1 MAHPGAILTVSSYSA
16 PTAPVSLA
24 PGRDA
29 FARPPGAS
37 FFTVFVK
44 ELKKTRTSCIIETEY
59 AAKGM
64 SVTEYGSG
72 SPPSV
77 FRNEKTGRGDRLVRF
92 LNGYGQYFFDRS
104 ERSVSLIASTA
115 LSERLNTT

>member
-44 ELKKTRTSCIIETEY
+44 ELKKTRKHLFVY
-59 AAKGM
+59 HVK
-64 SVTEYGSG
+64 
-72 SPPSV
+72 
-77 FRNEKTGRGDRLVRF
+77 
-92 LNGYGQYFFDRS
+92 
-104 ERSVSLIASTA
+104 SLSFVCW
-115 LSERLNTT
+115 

>member
-72 SPPSV
+72 SSACETGVYARPAEDGATFAFFNWYV
-77 FRNEKTGRGDRLVRF
+77 FVGAAVRF
-92 LNGYGQYFFDRS
+92 QK
-104 ERSVSLIASTA
+104 
-115 LSERLNTT
+115 

>member
-44 ELKKTRTSCIIETEY
+44 ELKIFSFQRLFSALTFDFLRATPKRRK
-59 AAKGM
+59 AKKGVV
-64 SVTEYGSG
+64 SRFILKCVSG
-72 SPPSV
+72 H
-77 FRNEKTGRGDRLVRF
+77 
-92 LNGYGQYFFDRS
+92 
-104 ERSVSLIASTA
+104 
-115 LSERLNTT
+115 